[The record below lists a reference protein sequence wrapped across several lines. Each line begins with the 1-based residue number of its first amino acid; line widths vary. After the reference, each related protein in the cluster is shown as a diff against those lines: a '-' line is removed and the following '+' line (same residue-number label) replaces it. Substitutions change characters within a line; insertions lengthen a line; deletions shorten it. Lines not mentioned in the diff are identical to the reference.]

1 LPKKTR
7 KTKILYKFLFFIL
20 PFIIISI
27 VATGVTLTWT
37 GYINFQKTINQDYR
51 NIIKS
56 SAGEV
61 RLFMEN
67 AKKGLIGL
75 AWVIAATKIDSW
87 QQQMALT
94 AFNHRT
100 PEFMAVSLISPTG
113 KTIATTRWEPQH
125 FAETDPMLF
134 KKAFSGKSAVSN
146 VMMLKEELP
155 FTYIAVPVK
164 KLGQVSEVLW
174 GELNLKLV
182 WDVLEG
188 IAIGRTGQVFIMD
201 QSGRY
206 VAHREIDRVVAPPP
220 KEKPK
225 FIETI
230 RQSDQP
236 IQWTEYKD
244 GKHIFRM
251 GLYIPNLDWV
261 IVLQQPLPE
270 IYAYL
275 YQNIFL
281 AVLLT
286 GVVCIV
292 TVLVGWRYV
301 KRFLSPLESLNQ
313 QVQRI
318 SKGDLEQKVDV
329 RSEDEIGELGHA
341 FNHMTDALKDYIQR
355 EIETAKDLV
364 HAKNLAVL
372 GTTSSKVTHEV
383 GNLLN
388 NVGLTLQL
396 LKKET
401 LNPKGEKSLE
411 ALEKESL
418 RVREFIHS
426 FLQFAKKPELRL
438 TETSMGSIVNE
449 VVATLKPEAD
459 QRNICFELEEL
470 DDLPKV
476 TIDSGLFYQAFTNL
490 VKNSLD
496 SISESGYIRIKE
508 YIEAEHLCVQIED
521 TGSGIDPKI
530 LEHIFDPF
538 FTTKGKKGT
547 GLGMSIVK
555 TIVEAHGG
563 TIEILSETGKST
575 RVILCIPIRRF
586 MDSGQKPG
594 IGDQGR

>member
-1 LPKKTR
+1 MKKTR
-7 KTKILYKFLFFIL
+7 KTRILYKFLLFVL
-20 PFIIISI
+20 PFIVLSI
-27 VATGVTLTWT
+27 LITSVILTLT
-37 GYINFQKTINQDYR
+37 GYFHFERTIQQDYE

-56 SAGEV
+56 SAGEI

-67 AKKGLIGL
+67 AKKSLVSL

-113 KTIATTRWEPQH
+113 KTIATRWEPRN
-125 FAETDPMLF
+125 FAETDGVLF
-134 KKAFSGKSAVSN
+134 KKALSGETAVSH
-146 VMMLKEELP
+146 VMMLKDELP
-155 FTYIAVPVK
+155 FAYIAVPVK
-164 KLGQVSEVLW
+164 KLGQVTEILW
-174 GELNLKLV
+174 GELNLKSV

-188 IAIGRTGQVFIMD
+188 ITIGRTGQVFIMD
-201 QSGRY
+201 LSGRY

-225 FIETI
+225 FFETI
-230 RQSDQP
+230 LQSDQP
-236 IQWTEYKD
+236 VQWTEHKD
-244 GKHIFRM
+244 GKQIFCL

-275 YQNIFL
+275 YRNIYL

-286 GVVCIV
+286 GVICIV

-301 KRFLSPLESLNQ
+301 KRFLTPLESLHH

-318 SKGDLEQKVDV
+318 SKGDLEHKISVT
-329 RSEDEIGELGHA
+329 SEDEIGELGHA
-341 FNHMTDALKDYIQR
+341 FNHMTDALIDYIQR

-364 HAKNLAVL
+364 HARNLAVL

-388 NVGLTLQL
+388 NVGMTLRM
-396 LKKET
+396 LKQET
-401 LNPKGEKSLE
+401 LSPKGEKALE
-411 ALEKESL
+411 LLEKESL

-438 TETSMGSIVNE
+438 TETSMVSVVNE
-449 VVATLKPEAD
+449 VVTALKPEAD
-459 QRNICFELEEL
+459 QRNICFELDWP
-470 DDLPKV
+470 DDLPRV
-476 TIDSGLFYQAFTNL
+476 NIDSGLFYQAFTNL
-490 VKNSLD
+490 VKNSLEA
-496 SISESGYIRIKE
+496 ISGSGFICIKGYIE
-508 YIEAEHLCVQIED
+508 TEHFCVQIED
-521 TGSGIDPKI
+521 TGSGIDTEI
-530 LEHIFDPF
+530 LEYIFDPF
-538 FTTKGKKGT
+538 ISTKGKKGT

-555 TIVEAHGG
+555 TIVEAHSG
-563 TIEILSETGKST
+563 TIDVHNRAQKGTQVTL
-575 RVILCIPIRRF
+575 RIPIRLF
-586 MDSGQKPG
+586 GG
-594 IGDQGR
+594 NGR

>member
-1 LPKKTR
+1 MKHRK
-7 KTKILYKFLFFIL
+7 KTKILYRFLLFVL
-20 PFIIISI
+20 PFIVISI
-27 VATGVTLTWT
+27 GMTGVILTWT
-37 GYINFQKTINQDYR
+37 GYVNFQKTIRQDYG

-56 SAGEV
+56 SAGEI

-67 AKKGLIGL
+67 AKNSLVSL
-75 AWVIAATKIDSW
+75 AWVIAATKIDDW
-87 QQQMALT
+87 QQQMALA

-100 PEFMAVSLISPTG
+100 PEFMAVSLIPPTG
-113 KTIATTRWEPQH
+113 KTVATTRWEPQN
-125 FAETDPMLF
+125 FAETDSVLF
-134 KKAFSGKSAVSN
+134 KKALSGETAVSH

-155 FTYIAVPVK
+155 FAYIAVPVK
-164 KLGQVSEVLW
+164 KLGQVTEILW
-174 GELNLKLV
+174 GELNLKSV

-188 IAIGRTGQVFIMD
+188 ITIGRTGQVFIMD
-201 QSGRY
+201 LSGRY

-220 KEKPK
+220 KDKPK
-225 FIETI
+225 IFETI

-244 GKHIFRM
+244 GKQIYRL
-251 GLYIPNLDWV
+251 GIYIPNLDWV

-275 YQNIFL
+275 YRNIYL
-281 AVLLT
+281 AVFLTAVICLL
-286 GVVCIV
+286 

-301 KRFLSPLESLNQ
+301 KRFLTPLESLHQ

-318 SKGDLEQKVDV
+318 SKGDLEHKVSV
-329 RSEDEIGELGHA
+329 KSEDEIGELGHA
-341 FNHMTDALKDYIQR
+341 FNHMTDALKDHIQR

-364 HAKNLAVL
+364 HARNLAVL

-388 NVGLTLQL
+388 NVGMTLRM
-396 LKKET
+396 LKQET
-401 LNPKGEKSLE
+401 LSPKGEKAMEL
-411 ALEKESL
+411 LEKESL

-438 TETSMGSIVNE
+438 TETSMGSVVSE
-449 VVATLKPEAD
+449 VVTALKPEAD
-459 QRNICFELEEL
+459 QRNICFELEWP
-470 DDLPKV
+470 DDLPRIN
-476 TIDSGLFYQAFTNL
+476 IDSGLFYQAFINL
-490 VKNSLD
+490 VKNSLEA
-496 SISESGYIRIKE
+496 ISESGFIRIAG

-538 FTTKGKKGT
+538 ISTKGTKGT

-563 TIEILSETGKST
+563 TIEILSETEKRT
-575 RVILCIPIRRF
+575 RVILCIPIRQFRGR
-586 MDSGQKPG
+586 DS
-594 IGDQGR
+594 

>member
-1 LPKKTR
+1 MKRRK
-7 KTKILYKFLFFIL
+7 KTKILYKLLVFIL

-27 VATGVTLTWT
+27 VSTGIILTWT
-37 GYINFQKTINQDYR
+37 GYVNFQKTINQDYG
-51 NIIKS
+51 NIIKG
-56 SAGEV
+56 SAGEIQ
-61 RLFMEN
+61 LFMEN
-67 AKKGLIGL
+67 AKNSLISL

-113 KTIATTRWEPQH
+113 KSIASTRWEPQH
-125 FAETDPMLF
+125 FAETDNALF
-134 KKAFSGKSAVSN
+134 KKTLSGETAVSH

-155 FTYIAVPVK
+155 FTYIAVPVN
-164 KLGQVSEVLW
+164 KLGQVTEILW
-174 GELNLKLV
+174 GELNLKSV

-188 IAIGRTGQVFIMD
+188 ITIGRTGQVFIMD
-201 QSGRY
+201 LSGRY

-225 FIETI
+225 IFETI
-230 RQSDQP
+230 RKSDQP
-236 IQWTEYKD
+236 IQWTDYKD
-244 GKHIFRM
+244 GKQIFHL

-270 IYAYL
+270 IYGYL
-275 YQNIFL
+275 YRTIYL

-286 GVVCIV
+286 GVICLL

-301 KRFLSPLESLNQ
+301 KQFLTPLDSLHQ

-318 SKGDLEQKVDV
+318 SRGDLEHKVSV
-329 RSEDEIGELGHA
+329 KSEDEIGQLGHA
-341 FNHMTDALKDYIQR
+341 FNHMTNALKDHIQR
-355 EIETAKDLV
+355 EIETAKDLI

-388 NVGLTLQL
+388 NVGMTLRMLEQ
-396 LKKET
+396 ET
-401 LNPKGEKSLE
+401 FSPKGEKALE
-411 ALEKESL
+411 LLEKESL

-426 FLQFAKKPELRL
+426 FLQFAKKPDLRF
-438 TETSMGSIVNE
+438 TETSIESIVNE
-449 VVATLKPEAD
+449 VVIALKPEAD
-459 QRNICFELEEL
+459 QRNICFELEWP
-470 DDLPKV
+470 DDLSRV
-476 TIDSGLFYQAFTNL
+476 NIDSGLFYQAFTNL
-490 VKNSLD
+490 VKNSLEA
-496 SISESGYIRIKE
+496 ISESGFIRISG
-508 YIEAEHLCVQIED
+508 YIETEHLCVQIED

-530 LEHIFDPF
+530 LGHIFDPF
-538 FTTKGKKGT
+538 ISTKGIKGT

-563 TIEILSETGKST
+563 TIEIHSGTEKGTK
-575 RVILCIPIRRF
+575 VILRIPIRQFR
-586 MDSGQKPG
+586 
-594 IGDQGR
+594 GRNR

>member
-1 LPKKTR
+1 MKHRK
-7 KTKILYKFLFFIL
+7 KTKILYRFLLFVL
-20 PFIIISI
+20 PFIVISI
-27 VATGVTLTWT
+27 GMTGVILTWT
-37 GYINFQKTINQDYR
+37 GYVNFQKTIRQDYG

-56 SAGEV
+56 SAGEI

-67 AKKGLIGL
+67 AKNSLVSL
-75 AWVIAATKIDSW
+75 ASVIAATKIDDW
-87 QQQMALT
+87 QQQMALA

-100 PEFMAVSLISPTG
+100 PEFMAVSLIPPTG
-113 KTIATTRWEPQH
+113 KTVATTRWEPQN
-125 FAETDPMLF
+125 FAETDSVLF
-134 KKAFSGKSAVSN
+134 KKALSGETAVSH

-155 FTYIAVPVK
+155 FAYIAVPVK
-164 KLGQVSEVLW
+164 KLGQVTEILW
-174 GELNLKLV
+174 GELNLKSV

-188 IAIGRTGQVFIMD
+188 ITIGRTGQVFIMD
-201 QSGRY
+201 LSGRY

-220 KEKPK
+220 KDKPK
-225 FIETI
+225 IFETI

-244 GKHIFRM
+244 GKQIYRL
-251 GLYIPNLDWV
+251 GIYIPNLDWV

-275 YQNIFL
+275 YRNIYL
-281 AVLLT
+281 AVFLTAVICLL
-286 GVVCIV
+286 

-301 KRFLSPLESLNQ
+301 KRFLTPLESLHQ

-318 SKGDLEQKVDV
+318 SKGDLEHKVSV
-329 RSEDEIGELGHA
+329 KSEDEIGELGHA
-341 FNHMTDALKDYIQR
+341 FNHMTDALKDHIQR

-364 HAKNLAVL
+364 HARNLAVL

-388 NVGLTLQL
+388 NVGMTLRM
-396 LKKET
+396 LKQET
-401 LNPKGEKSLE
+401 LSPKGEKAMEL
-411 ALEKESL
+411 LEKESL

-438 TETSMGSIVNE
+438 TETSMGSVVSE
-449 VVATLKPEAD
+449 VVTALKPEAD
-459 QRNICFELEEL
+459 QRNICFELDWP
-470 DDLPKV
+470 DDLPRIN
-476 TIDSGLFYQAFTNL
+476 IDSGLFYQAFINL
-490 VKNSLD
+490 VKNSLEA
-496 SISESGYIRIKE
+496 ISESGFIRIAG

-538 FTTKGKKGT
+538 ISTKGTKGT

-563 TIEILSETGKST
+563 TIEILSETEKRT
-575 RVILCIPIRRF
+575 RVILCIPIRQFRGR
-586 MDSGQKPG
+586 DS
-594 IGDQGR
+594 